1 MAAVLVVV
9 QHDVVPAQVQTLSAP
24 VSSPPC
30 PVGEHPVGHQPLSVE
45 CLLAVGVVCRGV
57 LGVGM
62 VASVSMEIPLGVV
75 AALVGGDALG
85 LGAGD
90 ALGAEAAVVQAAAG
104 RGGGRRGRQRAVRGG
119 AGAHAA
125 HCDGPLTGGPA
136 PYAAHARSL
145 ERFTPPPTAPAHT
158 GMKGK

>member
-1 MAAVLVVV
+1 MAAVLVDV

-24 VSSPPC
+24 VSSSPC

-57 LGVGM
+57 
-62 VASVSMEIPLGVV
+62 SVEIPLGVV
-75 AALVGGDALG
+75 AVLVGGDALG

-90 ALGAEAAVVQAAAG
+90 ALGAEAAVVQAAAS
-104 RGGGRRGRQRAVRGG
+104 RGRRGHQRAVGGG

-125 HCDGPLTGGPA
+125 HCDGPLTGSPA
-136 PYAAHARSL
+136 PYAAHAF